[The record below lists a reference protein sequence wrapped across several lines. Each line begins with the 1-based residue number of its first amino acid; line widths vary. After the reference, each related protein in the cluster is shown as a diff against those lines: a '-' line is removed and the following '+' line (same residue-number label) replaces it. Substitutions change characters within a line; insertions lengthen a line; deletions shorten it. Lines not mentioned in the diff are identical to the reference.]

1 MTEFTAHL
9 RGVNFRPIEAKAI
22 VNGLVEGQM
31 LLLEREPAN
40 QFDEFAIK
48 VLDPE
53 TGTHLGYVAKEVAAE
68 LAPIMD
74 ANTHV
79 FECLVDSNMMR
90 QVTLRITDEIEEESD
105 A

>member
-22 VNGLVEGQM
+22 VNALEEGAQ

-40 QFDEFAIK
+40 QYDEFAIK
-48 VLDPE
+48 VIDPE
-53 TGTHLGYVAKEVAAE
+53 TAVHLGYVAKEVAAE

-74 ANTHV
+74 QNDRI

>member
-22 VNGLVEGQM
+22 VNVLEEGAQ

-40 QFDEFAIK
+40 RYDEFAIK
-48 VLDPE
+48 VIDPE
-53 TGTHLGYVAKEVAAE
+53 TAVHLGYVAKEVAAE

-74 ANTHV
+74 QNDRI
-79 FECLVDSNMMR
+79 FECFVVSNMMR
-90 QVTLRITDEIEEESD
+90 KVTLRITDEVEGDVES
-105 A
+105 